1 MSDRQLDYKYLE
13 YKLFLI
19 LDEYRDN
26 DLSLLGIPDNL
37 EIVTYPKPNDYNVY
51 NRTHV
56 TLNAELYRLYDC
68 GYFNSNEDFI
78 HYVTVVIQ
86 TYYNESATIK
96 TLVSVIKDTRFEY
109 MELGQT

>member
-56 TLNAELYRLYDC
+56 TLNAELYSLYNHS
-68 GYFNSNEDFI
+68 YVMNKVFI
-78 HYVTVVIQ
+78 
-86 TYYNESATIK
+86 TIK
-96 TLVSVIKDTRFEY
+96 VTAVI
-109 MELGQT
+109 